1 MKSVL
6 RTNFRHGF
14 TVVFTAWRH
23 ADGPEGCGKKDY
35 ILSNRFHI
43 IIIFPLFLLFFLF
56 KRLGTLRPSA
66 RRARIRSG
74 RVYESLNV
82 SGSL

>member
-1 MKSVL
+1 MSINQKIQPISNVMKSVL

-35 ILSNRFHI
+35 ILFNRFPTNHI
-43 IIIFPLFLLFFLF
+43 STVSAFLSFQETRDLAAQC
-56 KRLGTLRPSA
+56 T
-66 RRARIRSG
+66 
-74 RVYESLNV
+74 
-82 SGSL
+82 